1 MDKSVKNEKQMYKF
15 TFRHYNIKLL
25 KNFEYFV
32 EVCCGPVVN
41 FSRQLQM
48 STYMLRLS

>member
-32 EVCCGPVVN
+32 EVCCGPVVK

-48 STYMLRLS
+48 STY